1 MINQEFVDI
10 LLELRSLSGNLWM
23 DEDVR
28 LMQSEIDL
36 KLKEITNERD

>member
-10 LLELRSLSGNLWM
+10 LLELRSLSGSLWM